1 MKSTVPGD
9 KNQNKMALLVDLTSR
24 KVEINKNTVARNS
37 IQSLRIRLYVLRIR
51 ENSLSIPVLRAY

>member
-1 MKSTVPGD
+1 
-9 KNQNKMALLVDLTSR
+9 MALLVDLTSR